1 MAIRFVSFEH
11 YKDVIRRNAK
21 LGDKSI
27 NFTAGLLSG
36 LTEAVL
42 IVTPAEVCKIRMQ
55 SQRHSMLDPVEAN
68 ARKYGNVVQT
78 AMVIVREEGYGALYK
93 GVVPTMLRQGCNQ
106 AVNFTVYNS
115 MKNYWLERQRERNS
129 ESLQQLP
136 GTVSLFIGGLS
147 GAMGPII
154 NNPLDVVKTRLQKQ
168 NLTKTLNGTPKY
180 TGLIQAC
187 FKIANE
193 EGAGALW
200 KGITPRL
207 MRIVPGQAITFTTYE
222 AVCRWL

>member
-1 MAIRFVSFEH
+1 
-11 YKDVIRRNAK
+11 
-21 LGDKSI
+21 
-27 NFTAGLLSG
+27 
-36 LTEAVL
+36 
-42 IVTPAEVCKIRMQ
+42 
-55 SQRHSMLDPVEAN
+55 
-68 ARKYGNVVQT
+68 
-78 AMVIVREEGYGALYK
+78 
-93 GVVPTMLRQGCNQ
+93 
-106 AVNFTVYNS
+106 
-115 MKNYWLERQRERNS
+115 MKTYWLELQRQQTVQRRYDGENP
-129 ESLQQLP
+129 ESLQELP
-136 GTVSLFIGGLS
+136 GMISLFIGGLS
-147 GAMGPII
+147 GAIGPII

-168 NLTKTLNGTPKY
+168 NTTKIVNGTPKY